1 MQQAKAWA
9 VRPPVMIGLA
19 VVAGI
24 AVGLFLGWLVFPVEW
39 TDATPS
45 MLRADVQVD
54 YMRMVIDS
62 YSVNRNADLAMQ
74 RYESLGAAGPVA
86 LAEVAASPGDV
97 SDTSIQNFYA
107 LIEIYQPEASGG
119 TPTPSTGSGGAAAG
133 YLLPVCGLTALLGL
147 MLGGAVAWRS
157 RAARRD
163 RGRGRPAETPDL
175 YAGLPD
181 EAYVGEV
188 YRAEADQ
195 VAAPS
200 AVAAGAASGA
210 SAEAPLAMFRTIYT
224 IGDDLYDDSFS
235 IESPA
240 GDFLG
245 ECGVGLGDVI
255 GVGEPKKVTA
265 LELWLFDKND
275 IQTVTKVL
283 LSRFAFND
291 PETRARLAAKGDPVP
306 AASGS
311 VVTLETASLLVEAR
325 IVDLVYGES
334 ALPSESFFER
344 VTIELRASR
353 KGG

>member
-1 MQQAKAWA
+1 MEQAKAWV
-9 VRPPVMIGLA
+9 VRPPVMVGLA

-24 AVGLFLGWLVFPVEW
+24 AVGLFLGWVVFPVQW
-39 TDATPS
+39 TDATPA

-86 LAEVAASPGDV
+86 LAEVAANPGDV

-107 LIEIYQPEASGG
+107 LIEIYQPEATGG
-119 TPTPSTGSGGAAAG
+119 APVPASAGGSAAAG
-133 YLLPVCGLTALLGL
+133 YLLPVCGVTALLGIL
-147 MLGGAVAWRS
+147 LAGLVFWRS
-157 RAARRD
+157 RAGKG
-163 RGRGRPAETPDL
+163 GRGRTGLAETPDL
-175 YAGLPD
+175 SAGLPD
-181 EAYVGEV
+181 EEFVGEI
-188 YRAEADQ
+188 YRPEP
-195 VAAPS
+195 AAQP
-200 AVAAGAASGA
+200 AAAAAGAI
-210 SAEAPLAMFRTIYT
+210 AEAPLAMFRTIYT

-265 LELWLFDKND
+265 LEIWLFDKND

-283 LSRFAFND
+283 LSRFALND
-291 PETRARLAAKGDPVP
+291 AETRTRLAAKGDPVP

-334 ALPSESFFER
+334 ALPAESFFER

-353 KGG
+353 KAG

>member
-1 MQQAKAWA
+1 MQQAKAW
-9 VRPPVMIGLA
+9 VVKPPVMIGLA

-24 AVGLFLGWLVFPVEW
+24 AAGLFLGWVVFPVEW

-86 LAEVAASPGDV
+86 LAEVAANPGDV

-119 TPTPSTGSGGAAAG
+119 TPAPSTGVASAAAG
-133 YLLPVCGLTALLGL
+133 YLVPVCALTALLGL
-147 MLGGAVAWRS
+147 MLAGAVVWRS

-163 RGRGRPAETPDL
+163 RGRGRPGETPDL
-175 YAGLPD
+175 YSGLPD
-181 EAYVGEV
+181 EEYVGDV
-188 YRAEADQ
+188 YRAESQ
-195 VAAPS
+195 QPVATA
-200 AVAAGAASGA
+200 AAAAGAAG
-210 SAEAPLAMFRTIYT
+210 EAPLAMFRTIYT

-265 LELWLFDKND
+265 LEMWLFDKND

>member
-1 MQQAKAWA
+1 MQQAKEWV
-9 VRPPVMIGLA
+9 VRPWVMVALA
-19 VVAGI
+19 VVAGL
-24 AVGLFLGWLVFPVEW
+24 ALGLFLGWVVFPVEW
-39 TDATPS
+39 TDATPA

-54 YMRMVIDS
+54 YMRMAIDS

-74 RYESLGAAGPVA
+74 RYESLGPAGPVA
-86 LAEVAASPGDV
+86 LAEVAANPGDV

-107 LIEIYQPEASGG
+107 LIEIYQPEAAG
-119 TPTPSTGSGGAAAG
+119 TPAPTTGVGGAAAR
-133 YLLPVCGLTALLGL
+133 YLLPVCGLTLVLGL
-147 MLGGAVAWRS
+147 LLGGAVLWRS
-157 RAARRD
+157 RAGRRD
-163 RGRGRPAETPDL
+163 RARAGSGEAPDD
-175 YAGLPD
+175 YSGFGD
-181 EAYVGEV
+181 DAYVGDV
-188 YRAEADQ
+188 YRAEAPAAAAAP
-195 VAAPS
+195 VAPS
-200 AVAAGAASGA
+200 AGAA
-210 SAEAPLAMFRTIYT
+210 AEAPLAMFRTIYT

-291 PETRARLAAKGDPVP
+291 PDTRARLAAKGDPVA

-311 VVTLETASLLVEAR
+311 VVALETASLMVEAR

>member
-1 MQQAKAWA
+1 MQQAKAW
-9 VRPPVMIGLA
+9 VVKPPVMIGLA

-24 AVGLFLGWLVFPVEW
+24 AVGLFLGWVVFPVEW

-45 MLRADVQVD
+45 MLRSDVQVD

-86 LAEVAASPGDV
+86 LAEVAANPGDV

-119 TPTPSTGSGGAAAG
+119 TPTPSTGTASAAAG
-133 YLLPVCGLTALLGL
+133 YLLPVCALTALLGL
-147 MLGGAVAWRS
+147 MLAGVVAWRS

-163 RGRGRPAETPDL
+163 RGRGRPGEAPDL
-175 YAGLPD
+175 DAGFPD
-181 EAYVGEV
+181 GEYVGDV
-188 YRAEADQ
+188 YRAESDQ
-195 VAAPS
+195 PVAAA
-200 AVAAGAASGA
+200 AVAGAA
-210 SAEAPLAMFRTIYT
+210 AEAPLAKFRTIYT

-265 LELWLFDKND
+265 LEIWLFDKND

-283 LSRFAFND
+283 LSRFALND

-311 VVTLETASLLVEAR
+311 VVALETASLLVEAR